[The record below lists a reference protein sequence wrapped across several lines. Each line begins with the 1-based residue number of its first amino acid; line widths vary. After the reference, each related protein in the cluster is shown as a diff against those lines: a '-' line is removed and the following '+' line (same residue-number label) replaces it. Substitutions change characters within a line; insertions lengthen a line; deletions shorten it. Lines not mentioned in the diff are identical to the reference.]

1 MFTIII
7 SNFTTNHE
15 RRKPEIYK
23 LLHNYV
29 INIHSGGV

>member
-1 MFTIII
+1 MFTTIIN
-7 SNFTTNHE
+7 NFTTNHK

-23 LLHNYV
+23 VLHGYV